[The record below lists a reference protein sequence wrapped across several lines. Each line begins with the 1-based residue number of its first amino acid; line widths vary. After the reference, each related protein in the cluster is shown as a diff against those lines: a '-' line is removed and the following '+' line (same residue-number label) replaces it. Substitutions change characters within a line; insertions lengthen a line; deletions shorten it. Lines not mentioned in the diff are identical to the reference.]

1 MNSQPPS
8 HTQVVIIG
16 GGIHGCSVAYHLTKQ
31 GLTDVVLLERKQLT
45 SGTTWHAAGLV
56 GQLQG
61 SHSTTAF
68 AKYGI
73 ELLQE
78 IEAETGQNPGYR
90 RSGSI
95 SIAVNDERMA
105 ELKRKADFASLF
117 GIEAHY
123 LTNSE
128 ISERWPLMNPE
139 GVLGGI
145 HMPSDGS
152 ANPVDLTTA
161 LAKGA
166 RMRGAKILE
175 NIKVE
180 EVLTRNNKAIG
191 VRTDQGTISADVVV
205 NCGGMWARELG
216 RQNGVGVPLHACE
229 HYYLV
234 TEAIDNLP
242 SDLPVLRS
250 YCDGTYWKEDAGKLL
265 FGFAH
270 FQARPWGMEGI
281 PESFEFDS
289 LPFIEDDVMEVL
301 ELAMNR
307 VPLLQETG
315 IRTFFNGPESYSF
328 DGRFILGQAP
338 DIRNYFVLAG
348 VNSTGIQSGS
358 GAGRALAQWIID
370 GHPPMDLSEMDPK
383 RCEEFQARDPYL
395 QKRCPETLVL
405 TYAMHWPNRQRETVR
420 NLRRTP
426 FYHPMKARGACFAEA
441 QGWERPG
448 WFAPEGVEPKYDYSF
463 GRQNWFDHVQE
474 EQKAARQ
481 CVAMIDYTM
490 LGKLMVEGKDAE
502 SFLQRVCTNNMAMAN
517 GRVAYTLM
525 LNERGGIESDV
536 TVARHDDDSFMVMS
550 SISHTR
556 RDYLHLRDNIQPG
569 EDVRLRDVTPSYG
582 VLGIMGPKSR
592 DLLRAVSDAD
602 LSNETF
608 PFNSLR
614 HFHIGHAKVFAQRL
628 SYSGELGWEIF
639 ITPDFAEHVFEVL
652 ADAGKAFDL
661 RLIGG
666 EALNALRIEKG
677 FVHWGH
683 DMAYTES
690 PHQIGLDFACKP
702 NKEIPFIGRDAYLAR
717 RAENKGPFLF
727 FLRLRDPEPLLHH
740 NEPVLRGGKVA
751 GYVTAGAWAREQG
764 AAVGLC
770 LLNAPAGET
779 GRDAAGK
786 GQFTVLVEGREIEA
800 DISLS
805 PFYDPDSKRMLDRE
819 GQLPASEAKNSTLP
833 QAPVMSAQK
842 QAEDRVK

>member
-1 MNSQPPS
+1 MKKQLPS
-8 HTQVVIIG
+8 HAQVVIIG
-16 GGIHGCSVAYHLTKQ
+16 GGIHGCSVAYHLAKQ

-61 SHSTTAF
+61 SHATTDF

-73 ELLQE
+73 ELLEE

-95 SIAVNDERMA
+95 SVAVNDERMA
-105 ELKRKADFASLF
+105 ELKRKADFAKLF
-117 GIEAHY
+117 GIDAHY
-123 LTNSE
+123 MSTPE
-128 ISERWPLMNPE
+128 IQERWPLMNPD

-145 HMPSDGS
+145 YMPSDGS
-152 ANPVDLTTA
+152 ANPIDLTTA

-166 RMRGAKILE
+166 RARGAKIFE

-180 EVLTRNNKAIG
+180 EVLTEGGKVTG
-191 VRTDQGTISADVVV
+191 VRTDQGTITADYVV
-205 NCGGMWARELG
+205 NCAGMWARELG
-216 RQNGVGVPLHACE
+216 QQNGVGVPLHACE

-234 TEAIDNLP
+234 TEAIENLP

-270 FQARPWGMEGI
+270 FQAKPWAVNGI
-281 PESFEFDS
+281 PDTFEFDS
-289 LPFIEDDVMEVL
+289 LPFVEDDVMSVL
-301 ELAMNR
+301 ELAMER
-307 VPLLQETG
+307 VPLPDVG
-315 IRTFFNGPESYSF
+315 IRTFFNGPESYSY
-328 DGRFILGQAP
+328 DGRFTLGEAP
-338 DIRNYFVLAG
+338 DVKGYFVLAG

-370 GHPPMDLSEMDPK
+370 GHPPIDLSEMDPK
-383 RCEEFQARDPYL
+383 RCEDFQARDLYL
-395 QKRCPETLVL
+395 RERCPETLVL

-426 FYHPMKARGACFAEA
+426 FYHPMKARGACFTET

-448 WFAPEGVEPKYDYSF
+448 WFAPQGVEPKYEYSF
-463 GRQNWFDHVQE
+463 GRQNWFDYAIE
-474 EQKAARQ
+474 EQKAAREQ
-481 CVAMIDYTM
+481 VAMIDYTM
-490 LGKLMVEGKDAE
+490 LGKLMVEGRDAE
-502 SFLQRVCTNNMAMAN
+502 RFLQRICTNNMALKT

-536 TVARHDDDSFMVMS
+536 TVARHADDSFMMMS

-556 RDYLHLRDNIQPG
+556 RDYLHLRDQIQPG
-569 EDVRLRDVTPSYG
+569 EDVRLRDATASYG

-592 DLLRAVSDAD
+592 DLLRAVSDD
-602 LSNETF
+602 VDPPNEAF

-628 SYSGELGWEIF
+628 SYSGEMGWEIF
-639 ITPDFAEHVFEVL
+639 VSPDFAEHVFEVL
-652 ADAGKAFDL
+652 MQAGEQFGL

-666 EALNALRIEKG
+666 EALNALRLEKG
-677 FVHWGH
+677 FLHWGH

-690 PHQIGLDFACKP
+690 PHQIGMEFVCKT
-702 NKEIPFIGRDAYLAR
+702 KKDIPFTGRDAYLAR
-717 RAENKGPFLF
+717 KAENKGPFLCSVK
-727 FLRLRDPEPLLHH
+727 LRDPGPLLHH
-740 NEPVLRGGKVA
+740 NEPVLRDGKVA
-751 GYVTAGAWAREQG
+751 GYVTAGAWGQSVG

-770 LLNAPAGET
+770 LLNLPDGET
-779 GRDAAGK
+779 EKAAVEQGA
-786 GQFTVLVEGREIEA
+786 FTVLVEGQEIEA
-800 DISLS
+800 DISLT
-805 PFYDPDSKRMLDRE
+805 PFYDPKSKRMLFGD
-819 GQLPASEAKNSTLP
+819 T
-833 QAPVMSAQK
+833 
-842 QAEDRVK
+842 

>member
-1 MNSQPPS
+1 MQKSLPS
-8 HTQVVIIG
+8 HAQVVIIG
-16 GGIHGCSVAYHLTKQ
+16 GGIHGCSVAYHLARE
-31 GLTDVVLLERKQLT
+31 GWTDVVLLERKQLT

-73 ELLQE
+73 KLLQE

-95 SIAVNDERMA
+95 SIAVNDERLA

-123 LTNSE
+123 LSTPE
-128 ISERWPLMNPE
+128 ICERWPLMNAE

-166 RMRGAKILE
+166 RMRGAKIIE
-175 NIKVE
+175 HIKVD
-180 EVLTRNNKAIG
+180 EVLVDGGKVKG
-191 VRTDQGTISADVVV
+191 VRTDQGTITADFVV
-205 NCGGMWARELG
+205 NCAGMWARELG
-216 RQNGVGVPLHACE
+216 RQNDVGVPLHACE

-234 TEAIDNLP
+234 TEAVENLP

-270 FQARPWGMEGI
+270 FHARPWGVKGI
-281 PESFEFDS
+281 SEDFCFDS
-289 LPFIEDDVMEVL
+289 LPFVEEDVMEVL

-307 VPLLQETG
+307 VPILQEIG
-315 IRTFFNGPESYSF
+315 IRTFFNGPESYSH
-328 DGRFILGQAP
+328 DGRFTLGEAP
-338 DIRNYFVLAG
+338 DISGYFILAG
-348 VNSTGIQSGS
+348 VNSTGIQSGP
-358 GAGRALAQWIID
+358 GAGRALAQWIMK

-383 RCEEFQARDPYL
+383 RCEEFQTRDIYL
-395 QKRCPETLVL
+395 RERCPETLVL

-426 FYHPMKARGACFAEA
+426 FHHALKARGACFTEV

-448 WFAPEGVEPKYDYSF
+448 WFAPEGSEPTYEYSF
-463 GRQNWFDHVQE
+463 GRQNWFEHAQK
-474 EQKAARQ
+474 EQKAARED
-481 CVAMIDYTM
+481 VAMTDYSM
-490 LGKLMVEGKDAE
+490 LGKLMVEGADAE
-502 SFLQRVCTNNMAMAN
+502 DFLQRVCTNNMAMKV

-536 TVARHDDDSFMVMS
+536 TVARHGDEAFMVMS

-556 RDYLHLRDNIQPG
+556 RDYLHLRDHIAPG
-569 EDVRLRDVTPSYG
+569 EDVRLRDVTPSCG
-582 VLGIMGPKSR
+582 VLAIMGPKSR
-592 DLLRAVSDAD
+592 DLLAAVCDVDVSSAA
-602 LSNETF
+602 F
-608 PFNSLR
+608 PFNSLQT
-614 HFHIGHAKVFAQRL
+614 FHIGHARVTAQRL

-639 ITPDFAEHVFEVL
+639 VTPDFAEHVLDVL
-652 ADAGKAFDL
+652 MEAGGEFGL

-683 DMAYTES
+683 DMAYCEA
-690 PHQIGLDFACKP
+690 PHQIGLEFVCKP
-702 NKEIPFIGRDAYLAR
+702 DKAIPFIGRDAYLERKA
-717 RAENKGPFLF
+717 ANNGPFLCSIK
-727 FLRLRDPEPLLHH
+727 LRDPEPLLHH
-740 NEPVLRGGKVA
+740 NEPVLRQGKVA
-751 GYVTAGAWAREQG
+751 GFVTAGAYGYSVG

-770 LLNAPAGET
+770 FVSLPEGASDKQAIEK
-779 GRDAAGK
+779 ASYS
-786 GQFTVLVEGREIEA
+786 VLVEGREIAAEL
-800 DISLS
+800 SLS
-805 PFYDPDSKRMLDRE
+805 PFHDPMSKRML
-819 GQLPASEAKNSTLP
+819 G
-833 QAPVMSAQK
+833 
-842 QAEDRVK
+842 